1 MKSCEILKWE
11 RILVGNLLMERK
23 MVLENFDTRMEN
35 FIEENLNKISEV
47 VNKVCA
53 YSLME
58 LLTKVNGEMIISL
71 VEECILQRKVIS

>member
-1 MKSCEILKWE
+1 MKSCEIQKWE

-23 MVLENFDTRMEN
+23 MALESFDTRMEN

-53 YSLME
+53 YS
-58 LLTKVNGEMIISL
+58 NGTAY
-71 VEECILQRKVIS
+71 